1 MTTIESVKQDLQTMM
16 EEWKNQDFIRK
27 EGLFLIGCSTSEVVG
42 EHIGTAGSKEV
53 AAAIYEAMKKFQQE
67 TGVDLAFQCCEHLNR
82 AIVLERKVQQRL
94 QIPEVN
100 AIPQPQAGG
109 SMATHAYQQME
120 DPVLVESVQADYGMD
135 IGETFIGMQLKP
147 VVVPLRL
154 QTKQLGNAHVTHA
167 FTRPKLIGGERAVYR
182 K

>member
-100 AIPQPQAGG
+100 AIPQPT
-109 SMATHAYQQME
+109 SRRFRWRPHAYQQME

-135 IGETFIGMQLKP
+135 IGDTFIGMQ
-147 VVVPLRL
+147 
-154 QTKQLGNAHVTHA
+154 
-167 FTRPKLIGGERAVYR
+167 
-182 K
+182 

>member
-1 MTTIESVKQDLQTMM
+1 
-16 EEWKNQDFIRK
+16 
-27 EGLFLIGCSTSEVVG
+27 
-42 EHIGTAGSKEV
+42 
-53 AAAIYEAMKKFQQE
+53 
-67 TGVDLAFQCCEHLNR
+67 
-82 AIVLERKVQQRL
+82 
-94 QIPEVN
+94 
-100 AIPQPQAGG
+100 
-109 SMATHAYQQME
+109 MATHAYQQME

-135 IGETFIGMQLKP
+135 IGDTFIGMQLKP